1 MGNNPSKSPAG
12 ASPTSGTQNLSAPV
26 GDRRTDRRL
35 SINTLTGVKAPAAD
49 PAPSTESATGQTV
62 AHPQTPIQQ
71 RLQSRD
77 IPDLGERSL
86 DRSAR
91 RDATRAEARARDI
104 PSQDPSSPVQVPSSA
119 RPAARRDPYQ
129 SVAPSGPPLTTYYGA
144 AAHLQRPPR
153 LPLPIADA
161 TATPGS
167 PIGAPEDTQIESLS
181 YDRSGGHAANDIPG
195 LSSSTIDDDDVV
207 DELEPYA
214 ISGVG
219 KTVPTTIEWTGPGEK
234 VYVTGT
240 FVNWEKKH
248 RLHRKY
254 VASRLTPCFI
264 LPFFFGFFALR
275 SAGHGRFQTETN
287 YISTISC

>member
-1 MGNNPSKSPAG
+1 
-12 ASPTSGTQNLSAPV
+12 
-26 GDRRTDRRL
+26 
-35 SINTLTGVKAPAAD
+35 
-49 PAPSTESATGQTV
+49 
-62 AHPQTPIQQ
+62 
-71 RLQSRD
+71 
-77 IPDLGERSL
+77 
-86 DRSAR
+86 
-91 RDATRAEARARDI
+91 
-104 PSQDPSSPVQVPSSA
+104 
-119 RPAARRDPYQ
+119 
-129 SVAPSGPPLTTYYGA
+129 VAPSGPPLTTYYGA

-264 LPFFFGFFALR
+264 LSFFLASSRCDLR
-275 SAGHGRFQTETN
+275 DMAG
-287 YISTISC
+287 SKLKLTIFRLSPVK